1 MRIALVAHDSR
12 KKELVEWVT
21 YNINELRKH
30 KLYATGTTGKLI
42 RQAYLDWCEEFENEH
57 DIRPTTENWNRY
69 ELEADNLVTCLHSG
83 PLGGDAEIG
92 AMIAKDEI
100 DILIFFCDNLA
111 VQGHQND
118 IYGLTRL
125 ASLYNIAFATNRTT
139 ADMIL
144 TSPLIKDPNYKRILP
159 TAIENYKNRSL

>member
-1 MRIALVAHDSR
+1 MNIALVAHDSR
-12 KKELVEWVT
+12 KKELMDWVR
-21 YNINELRKH
+21 YNADILSKH
-30 KLYATGTTGKLI
+30 KLYATGTTGKCI
-42 RQAYLDWCEEFENEH
+42 IQALTEAHLNSIGDEPDFYPARLH
-57 DIRPTTENWNRY
+57 DMYASR
-69 ELEADNLVTCLHSG
+69 VTCLHSG

-100 DILIFFCDNLA
+100 DVLIFFCDNLIQ
-111 VQGHQND
+111 QGHQND

-144 TSPLIKDPNYKRILP
+144 TSPLFNNSEYKRILP
-159 TAIENYKNRSL
+159 AAIENYKNRQL